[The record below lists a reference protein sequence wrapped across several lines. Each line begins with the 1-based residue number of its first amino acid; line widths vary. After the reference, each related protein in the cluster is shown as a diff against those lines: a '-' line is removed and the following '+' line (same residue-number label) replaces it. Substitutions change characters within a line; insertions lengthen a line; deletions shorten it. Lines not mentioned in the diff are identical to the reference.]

1 MRGFAVTKE
10 YFFFKKEI
18 SYNLMSNS
26 IHTPSLSADAT
37 SSTSQLMQRKAQ
49 RGKRQS
55 ATINGIIQEE
65 EAAMDE
71 H

>member
-1 MRGFAVTKE
+1 
-10 YFFFKKEI
+10 
-18 SYNLMSNS
+18 MSNS